1 MSLGAGQC
9 AIGMAI
15 AQAFP
20 PGFNVSDDLLGALGL
35 GPMALPFN
43 ASIALFGL
51 ALLAASPFLFRGVR
65 GRGLAIA
72 VALAGIG
79 ALGFGL
85 IPATDADEL
94 VHTLFSFLAFIF
106 GAGSAILAFGILR
119 PPVRYVAA
127 GRGKG
132 YLIPLGL

>member
-1 MSLGAGQC
+1 MSLGAGQF
-9 AIGMAI
+9 AIGLTI
-15 AQAFP
+15 AQAFH
-20 PGFNVSDDLLGALGL
+20 PGFNVSHDFLGDLGL

-43 ASIALFGL
+43 ASIALLGL

-85 IPATDADEL
+85 IPATDAEAGPHPLL
-94 VHTLFSFLAFIF
+94 VPRVH
-106 GAGSAILAFGILR
+106 LR
-119 PPVRYVAA
+119 GGVRH
-127 GRGKG
+127 RG
-132 YLIPLGL
+132 LP